1 MDFSI
6 NETARI
12 SYLDT
17 LKCLFR
23 SDSKDSALVYI
34 SPDLGGSDF
43 IRVVS
48 PYIKNPLLSEAAIY
62 SIKDL
67 FIDDFFNARRISNA
81 FYRSHNVTFLVS
93 RNKISLSSVHELRRL
108 QEKYSCSII
117 VDLDDDL
124 FSMDD
129 SHPQY
134 EEYLPELDKLK
145 ELLSFS
151 NLLVAST
158 PEVVQG
164 VERVGVNI
172 KSCVLPNYL
181 DDRIWVWGRRLSQSD
196 DGPLR
201 VLYSGTET
209 HDADL
214 KMLAEYMPSIEKSVY
229 EASGRSIEVHV
240 VGGTLLDLPGLI
252 IHKVPPE
259 LRRYDLYVEW
269 LCSLGTFDFAIAPL
283 CLENKMN
290 HAKSN
295 LKFLEYSALGL
306 PCIYTNIEPYS
317 RTVIHGL
324 DGYLVDLNS
333 KEGWIESFCSLSSD
347 RCLRVK
353 MGMAAEKKLK
363 SYYLLSDHFEDW
375 ASLIN

>member
-6 NETARI
+6 SETAKIRMI
-12 SYLDT
+12 DT
-17 LKCLFR
+17 LTSLFR
-23 SDSKDSALVYI
+23 GDSKDSALVYI

-48 PYIKNPLLSEAAIY
+48 PFIKIPLLSAVSVY
-62 SIKDL
+62 CIKDL
-67 FIDDFFNARRISNA
+67 FIDGALNNRRICSA

-93 RNKISLSSVHELRRL
+93 RNKISISNVHELRRL
-108 QEKYSCSII
+108 QKKYSCSVI

-124 FSMDD
+124 FSMD
-129 SHPQY
+129 STHPQY

-145 ELLSFS
+145 ELLGFA

-172 KSCVLPNYL
+172 KSIVIPNCL
-181 DDRIWVWGRRLSQSD
+181 DDRIWVWGERLSQSD

-214 KMLAEYMPSIEKSVY
+214 KMLAEYMPSIVNSVY
-229 EASGRSIEVHV
+229 EATGRDLEVHV

-252 IHKVPPE
+252 IHRVPPE

-269 LCSLGTFDFAIAPL
+269 LCNLGTFDFAVAPL
-283 CLENKMN
+283 CLDNKMN

-306 PCIYTNIEPYS
+306 PCIYTNIEPYR

>member
-12 SYLDT
+12 SFLDT

-67 FIDDFFNARRISNA
+67 FIDDFLNARRISNA

-172 KSCVLPNYL
+172 KSCVLPNCL

-317 RTVIHGL
+317 RTVTHGL
-324 DGYLVDLNS
+324 DGYLVDLNT
-333 KEGWIESFCSLSSD
+333 EAGWIESFCSLSSD
-347 RCLRVK
+347 RRLREK
-353 MGMAAEKKLK
+353 MGKAAEIKLK
-363 SYYLLSDHFEDW
+363 NSYLLSDHFEDW